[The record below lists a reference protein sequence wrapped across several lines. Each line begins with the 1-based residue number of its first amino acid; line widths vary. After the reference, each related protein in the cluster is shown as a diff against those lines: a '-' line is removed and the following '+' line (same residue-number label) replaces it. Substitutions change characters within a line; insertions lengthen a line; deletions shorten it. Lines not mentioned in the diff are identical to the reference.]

1 MHGTN
6 IFFYF
11 VGQCNAFEEMQLE
24 FVVNAA
30 SSDESDVEWDI
41 EAEDVTEIMIILLLT
56 KCDCFGIILIHD
68 NIID

>member
-1 MHGTN
+1 MHATN

-30 SSDESDVEWDI
+30 SSDESDVEWDGAH
-41 EAEDVTEIMIILLLT
+41 EFPSA
-56 KCDCFGIILIHD
+56 
-68 NIID
+68 

>member
-1 MHGTN
+1 
-6 IFFYF
+6 
-11 VGQCNAFEEMQLE
+11 MQLE